1 MSRNESHL
9 NWQRTSPVAVVF
21 SLLNSARQFVT
32 SGLPAVAVVVAIYA
46 SGTATKK
53 SWMLTGLL
61 LFIVISIV
69 GSLLTWLRFRYC
81 IVDDRVLV
89 RSGVLHREE
98 LSVDFGRIQNISIRE
113 PFYMRPLGLALL
125 SIDTAGSG
133 QKEIILGGIKK
144 ETAIQLRDT
153 ILAKNKVKVQLKAA
167 EPGGD
172 TDALPDKFL
181 LLSRSTKDIVIY
193 GLTANFLLWVMVA
206 VGAFFGAQGV
216 AENFF
221 SWLGTTFQF
230 QDLLTAF
237 DSAGSLFSSSIIIL
251 IAIML
256 VVVLLL
262 PLISVIGALV
272 RHYGYRLSVE
282 GETYRKNSG
291 LLTRHD
297 ESLKQHKIQ
306 AMVLKQNFVGRFFKR
321 TNMQLR
327 IASAGSGAESG
338 QLQTG
343 HKTTFLVPALHQHEL
358 AELVPEFFPGCEFGD
373 VQFSNINCR
382 RFTMV
387 KLGWAVLPPA
397 ILVTGLFSLIV
408 SWKFVILLPIVMV
421 FAWWIVSRFWKKIG
435 YGVVGDY
442 GFVRDGFFGTE
453 ITVFPLFK
461 VQRIDIRQTPGQRCK
476 GLAYLAIHLAS
487 HTLKIPYVPAH
498 DAEKFRDLALYQ
510 VESSNRAWY

>member
-1 MSRNESHL
+1 MSKTGSDL

-21 SLLNSARQFVT
+21 FLLNGARQFVT
-32 SGLPAVAVVVAIYA
+32 SGLPAVAFVVATYA
-46 SGTATKK
+46 SGGATRR

-61 LFIVISIV
+61 LFVLISIV
-69 GSLLTWLRFRYC
+69 GSLITWLRFRYC

-98 LSVDFGRIQNISIRE
+98 LSVEFGRIQNISISE
-113 PFYMRPLGLALL
+113 PFYMRPIGLALL

-133 QKEIILGGIKK
+133 QKEIVLGGIKK
-144 ETAIQLRDT
+144 ATAIQLRDT
-153 ILAKNKVKVQLKAA
+153 ILSKAPVKAA
-167 EPGGD
+167 ESVGD
-172 TDALPDKFL
+172 TAEPADKSL
-181 LLSRSTKDIVIY
+181 LLSRSMKDIVIY
-193 GLTANFLLWVMVA
+193 GLTANFILWVLVA
-206 VGAFFGAQGV
+206 VGAFFGVQGV

-221 SWLGTTFQF
+221 SWLGTKIQF
-230 QDLLTAF
+230 QDLLTVF
-237 DSAGSLFSSSIIIL
+237 DSAGSLFSSIIIL
-251 IAIML
+251 IAVML
-256 VVVLLL
+256 LVFLIL
-262 PLISVIGALV
+262 PLISVTGALV

-306 AMVLKQNFVGRFFKR
+306 AMVLKQNFVGRLFKR

-338 QLQTG
+338 QLPTG
-343 HKTTFLVPALHQHEL
+343 HKTTFLVPALHPNEL

-373 VQFSNINCR
+373 VQFSNINRR
-382 RFTMV
+382 RFAMV

-397 ILVTGLFSLIV
+397 ILVTGLLSLIV
-408 SWKFVILLPIVMV
+408 SWKFVILLPIVMTL
-421 FAWWIVSRFWKKIG
+421 AWWIVSRFWKKIG
-435 YGVVGDY
+435 YGVVGGY
-442 GFVRDGFFGTE
+442 GIVRRGFFGTE

-461 VQRIDIRQTPGQRCK
+461 VQRIDIRQTPGQRRK

-487 HTLKIPYVPAH
+487 HTLKIPYVPVYNAQ
-498 DAEKFRDLALYQ
+498 KFRDLALFH
-510 VESSNRAWY
+510 VESSSRAWY